1 MMKVILGPSGAGKT
15 RRLNEELSK
24 DSSYAIRTATT
35 AQAALISAGVEGA
48 SEGRTIHSV
57 LNIYKEEDLKRSI
70 LNGSI
75 YPRLRAIAE
84 KYRNIAIDEISICSA
99 LFMNYLGYALKEY
112 NNVGSNPSLGL
123 ICMGDFAQLPH
134 VNTPDRRTLPVFH
147 SIHWKDMEVEYLTKV
162 YRQDNPE
169 FIHLLSKARL
179 GRLIEVKDWLK
190 DNIEFANEVD
200 ECFQGITI
208 FSTNKE
214 VNFYNERKLAELSGY
229 PMTYPVKVTGKPPEE
244 FNRGRIKDLIVKKNA
259 LVTMMVNN
267 LKAGYANGSLG
278 IVEVIG
284 DKFLSIRILRTGQIV
299 DVHYVTLQNKPIGA
313 KKSLGSIS
321 FIPVR
326 IAYASTIHSVQGQTI
341 TDKLQL
347 KLGGS
352 FLPKLSGG
360 VYVVL
365 SRVNNHTKLRIVGTP
380 ELLIKSNY
388 IDPIYIPFVKGE

>member
-1 MMKVILGPSGAGKT
+1 MMKIILGPSGAGKT
-15 RRLNEELSK
+15 RQLNEELK
-24 DSSYAIRTATT
+24 LDSSYAIRTATT

-57 LNIYKEEDLKRSI
+57 LGIYNEDSLSKSI
-70 LNGSI
+70 INGSI
-75 YPRLRAIAE
+75 YPRLRLIAE

-99 LFMNYLGYALKEY
+99 RFMNYLVYALKEY
-112 NNVGSNPSLGL
+112 NNVGNNPSLGI

-134 VNTPDRRTLPVFH
+134 VTTSEVRTLPVFH
-147 SIHWKDMEVEYLTKV
+147 SQYWPEMTIEYLTKV

-169 FIHLLSKARL
+169 FIHLLNRARL
-179 GRLIEVKDWLK
+179 GKLNEVKDWLV
-190 DNIEFANEVD
+190 DNIEFSNSVD
-200 ECFQGITI
+200 DNFEGLTV

-214 VNFYNERKLAELSGY
+214 VNYYNEKKLAELPGVIK
-229 PMTYPVKVTGKPPEE
+229 TYPVKITGKPPEE
-244 FNRGRIKDLIVKKNA
+244 YTKGRICDLNVKKGA
-259 LVTMMVNN
+259 IVTLMVNN

-278 IVEVIG
+278 VVEVLG
-284 DKFLSIRILRTGQIV
+284 DKFLSIKILRTNKVV
-299 DVHYVTLQNKPIGA
+299 DVSYVSISNKPLNA
-313 KKSLGSIS
+313 KKSLGSVS

-360 VYVVL
+360 IYVVL
-365 SRVNNHTKLRIVGTP
+365 SRVNDHKKLRIVGSP
-380 ELLIKSNY
+380 ELLIQSNY
-388 IDPIYIPFVKGE
+388 INPIYVPFVKGD